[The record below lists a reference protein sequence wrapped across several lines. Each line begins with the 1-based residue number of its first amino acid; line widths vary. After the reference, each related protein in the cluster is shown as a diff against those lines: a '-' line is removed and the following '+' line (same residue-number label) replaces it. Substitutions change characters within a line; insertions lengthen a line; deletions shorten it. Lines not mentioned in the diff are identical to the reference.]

1 MVGHVR
7 VVTQTA
13 TGSPASVATGPDR
26 LRAAAVLLTAVA
38 QLVVGSIGGSGALGE
53 PIGVVSAAYATPI
66 VPAPGAFVIWGPIYL
81 GVLVLAVRQAL
92 PSQWARPEHR
102 ATGWWLVAAA
112 CANAGWIALFSARLV
127 GWAEVAIVALLVCL
141 AVVLARLAPR
151 DGVPATT
158 ADRWTLHGPLALY
171 AGWVS
176 VATVVGTAATGRW
189 AGLPGDGA
197 VAVTLAV
204 VMLVVTGVIAAA
216 VARVGPAPVAYAA
229 AVLWALGG
237 VVVAGP
243 GVAVAVAAGV
253 AAVLVLA
260 AVIRRLLRSP
270 EPLAA
275 AFG

>member
-1 MVGHVR
+1 

-13 TGSPASVATGPDR
+13 TGPTRSVATGPDR

-38 QLVVGSIGGSGALGE
+38 QLVVGSIGGSGAFGE
-53 PIGVVSAAYATPI
+53 PIGAVSAAYETPI
-66 VPAPGAFVIWGPIYL
+66 VPTPGAFVIWGPIYL

-102 ATGWWLVAAA
+102 ATGWWLVGAA
-112 CANAGWIALFSARLV
+112 CANAGWIALFSSRLV

-141 AVVLARLAPR
+141 AVVLSRLAPR
-151 DGVPATT
+151 DGVPATV
-158 ADRWTLHGPLALY
+158 ADRWTVHGPLALY

-189 AGLPGDGA
+189 AGLPGDGP
-197 VAVTLAV
+197 VAVVLAV
-204 VMLVVTGVIAAA
+204 VLLVVTGVIAAV
-216 VARVGPAPVAYAA
+216 VAHVGPAPVAYAA
-229 AVLWALGG
+229 AVVWALGG

-243 GVAVAVAAGV
+243 GPAVAVAAGV

-260 AVIRRLLRSP
+260 AVVRRLRRAP
-270 EPLAA
+270 APLAA

>member
-1 MVGHVR
+1 
-7 VVTQTA
+7 VVTQAA
-13 TGSPASVATGPDR
+13 TDPTSSVATGPDR
-26 LRAAAVLLTAVA
+26 LRAAVVLLTAIA
-38 QLVVGSIGGSGALGE
+38 QLVVGSIGGSGAFGE
-53 PIGVVSAAYATPI
+53 PIGVVSAAYGTPI
-66 VPAPGAFVIWGPIYL
+66 VPTPGAFVIWGPIYL

-92 PSQWARPEHR
+92 PAQWARPEHR
-102 ATGWWLVAAA
+102 ATGWWLVGAA

-151 DGVPATT
+151 DGVPAPT

-197 VAVTLAV
+197 VAVVLAV
-204 VMLVVTGVIAAA
+204 VVLVVTGGIAAA
-216 VARVGPAPVAYAA
+216 VARMGPAPVVYAA

-243 GVAVAVAAGV
+243 GLAVVLAAGV
-253 AAVLVLA
+253 GTLLVLA
-260 AVIRRLLRSP
+260 AVVRRLVTSP
-270 EPLAA
+270 APLAA

>member
-1 MVGHVR
+1 M
-7 VVTQTA
+7 VTQTA
-13 TGSPASVATGPDR
+13 TGPASSIATGPDR
-26 LRAAAVLLTAVA
+26 LRAAAVLATAVA
-38 QLVVGSIGGSGALGE
+38 QLVVGSIGGSGAFGE
-53 PIGVVSAAYATPI
+53 PIGVVSAAYGTPI
-66 VPAPGAFVIWGPIYL
+66 VPTPGAFVIWGPIYL

-102 ATGWWLVAAA
+102 ATGWWLVGAA
-112 CANAGWIALFSARLV
+112 CANAGWIALFSSRLV

-141 AVVLARLAPR
+141 AVVLSRLAPR
-151 DGVPATT
+151 DGVPAPT

-189 AGLPGDGA
+189 AGLPGDGP
-197 VAVTLAV
+197 VALILAA
-204 VMLVVTGVIAAA
+204 VMLVVTGLIATA
-216 VARVGPAPVAYAA
+216 VTSAGPAPVAYAA

-237 VVVAGP
+237 VIVAGP
-243 GVAVAVAAGV
+243 GLAVGIAAGI

-260 AVIRRLLRSP
+260 AVIRRLVTAP

>member
-1 MVGHVR
+1 M
-7 VVTQTA
+7 TQTVA
-13 TGSPASVATGPDR
+13 GPTSSVATGPDR

-38 QLVVGSIGGSGALGE
+38 QLVVGSIGGSGAFGE
-53 PIGVVSAAYATPI
+53 PIGVVSAAYETPI
-66 VPAPGAFVIWGPIYL
+66 VPTPGAFVIWGPIYL

-92 PSQWARPEHR
+92 PSEWARPEHR

-112 CANAGWIALFSARLV
+112 CANAGWIALFSSRLV

-141 AVVLARLAPR
+141 AVVLSRLAPR
-151 DGVPATT
+151 EGVPAPV
-158 ADRWTLHGPLALY
+158 ADRWTLHGPVALY

-204 VMLVVTGVIAAA
+204 VMLVVTGGIAA
-216 VARVGPAPVAYAA
+216 VVVRVGPAPVAYAA
-229 AVLWALGG
+229 AVVWALGG

-243 GVAVAVAAGV
+243 GPAVAIAAGV

-260 AVIRRLLRSP
+260 AVVLRLRRAP
-270 EPLAA
+270 APLAA